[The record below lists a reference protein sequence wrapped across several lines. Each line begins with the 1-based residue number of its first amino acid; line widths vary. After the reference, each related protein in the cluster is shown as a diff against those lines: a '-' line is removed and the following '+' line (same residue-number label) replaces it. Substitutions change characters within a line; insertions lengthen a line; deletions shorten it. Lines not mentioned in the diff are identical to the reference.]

1 MTTTSVNPY
10 PNIAPPAVAEPMCD
24 WADWD
29 NEVPVVTNDHRDDG
43 TNIVPSPIAGPTPNM
58 VAVELSRWMR
68 TLPRRRR
75 PVLPLLVRLMNSDGW
90 TRGSQRWV
98 MLLGRSSMRTPRNG
112 VGCWN

>member
-43 TNIVPSPIAGPTPNM
+43 TNIVRSPIAGPTRNM
-58 VAVELSRWMR
+58 VAVEC
-68 TLPRRRR
+68 
-75 PVLPLLVRLMNSDGW
+75 VG
-90 TRGSQRWV
+90 GC
-98 MLLGRSSMRTPRNG
+98 GRYAGDAGRCCRCSCG
-112 VGCWN
+112 